1 MKVEVNGQE
10 IATTDTGF
18 LTNIV
23 DWTEEVASVI
33 AQSNHNIESVNY
45 TGTHEAGHNM
55 MVFIISVKSLNS
67 LNKHIDKLNK
77 IKNVYRVERKR
88 S

>member
-1 MKVEVNGQE
+1 MFVVY
-10 IATTDTGF
+10 
-18 LTNIV
+18 
-23 DWTEEVASVI
+23 SVI

-45 TGTHEAGHNM
+45 TDTHEAGHNM

-67 LNKHIDKLNK
+67 LNKLIDKLNK